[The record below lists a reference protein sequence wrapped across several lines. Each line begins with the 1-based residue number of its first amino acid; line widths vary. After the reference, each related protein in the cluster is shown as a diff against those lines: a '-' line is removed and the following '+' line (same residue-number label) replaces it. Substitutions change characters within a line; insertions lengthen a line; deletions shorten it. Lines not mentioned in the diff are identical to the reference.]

1 VHLGDGGGVSGAR
14 RVGRTQRPARF
25 RPRPHLIGGKRGGP
39 AVRWQDMTHA
49 PLPVPVAAALEAAN
63 AHAVEDFLAA
73 FAEDGAVDDWGRVF
87 RGHDAIRA
95 WSDAEFIGKQVRL
108 DVTGCRTDGDTTTV
122 STQVGGNGYNG
133 PSDFAFTVSGDLV
146 SLMKITG

>member
-1 VHLGDGGGVSGAR
+1 
-14 RVGRTQRPARF
+14 
-25 RPRPHLIGGKRGGP
+25 
-39 AVRWQDMTHA
+39 MTHA

-63 AHAVEDFLAA
+63 AGAVEDFLAA
-73 FAEDGAVDDWGRVF
+73 FAEDGAVDDWGREF

-108 DVTGCRTDGDTTTV
+108 DVTACRTDGATTTV
-122 STQVGGNGYNG
+122 SAQVGGNGYNG
-133 PSDFAFTVSGDLV
+133 PSDFAFTVDGDHV